1 MTTKAL
7 AMRIWLAVVVA
18 LCVCTPMAIAADRPY
33 SMLYVFGDSYSD
45 TGAGYIDGNGPTAV
59 AYLAQRLAIPFTYRG
74 DPHSKRKGL
83 NFAVSAAQTGT
94 GKAKRYPHGEVL
106 GLGMRE
112 QVDDFASLVK
122 RHKIKFDPKQTM
134 FFFAGGLNDR
144 SLPDGVTAANIEG
157 EIATLYV
164 LGARRFMVAVLP
176 TQIPSFASAGQRF
189 NSQLAEIPAA
199 MRAKYQ
205 DIQISSS
212 DWGRFFDEVME
223 HPEKYGIT
231 DTMNPCAGRVL
242 KDEDPTPC
250 TSPETHYYFHP
261 GHPSTA
267 VHKAVGDMLYEEAMK
282 LNNASN

>member
-1 MTTKAL
+1 MTTKIL
-7 AMRIWLAVVVA
+7 TMRFWLAVVAA

-112 QVDDFASLVK
+112 QVDDFASLAK
-122 RHKIKFDPKQTM
+122 RRKIKFNPKQTM

-144 SLPDGVTAANIEG
+144 SSSSFFSRRRLIARPHGGHTKLRIGTQTNMSTRIAAVTVNAI
-157 EIATLYV
+157 
-164 LGARRFMVAVLP
+164 
-176 TQIPSFASAGQRF
+176 FASDIPLPPRITNKPRLGGMVCREA
-189 NSQLAEIPAA
+189 NSFQSIE
-199 MRAKYQ
+199 R
-205 DIQISSS
+205 
-212 DWGRFFDEVME
+212 
-223 HPEKYGIT
+223 
-231 DTMNPCAGRVL
+231 
-242 KDEDPTPC
+242 
-250 TSPETHYYFHP
+250 
-261 GHPSTA
+261 
-267 VHKAVGDMLYEEAMK
+267 
-282 LNNASN
+282 